1 MNMSAIMDVL
11 NCFIEEASRS
21 NPHSLVLKGGTAL
34 SHHHLKGHRDSEDL
48 DFDAPEPERENV
60 DRIVTWIKDI
70 LKKIRSE
77 GKIKGFEITRSTFA
91 KTDRYHMKISISTHR
106 EHHTKIDIDFGEIRG
121 PLEYEGELGFYT
133 KERMLISKLLTY
145 RSRKTLK
152 DIYDIHFLLKV
163 VDQDLYDNRSALF
176 DLVDD
181 VIEMLENEELEKNYR
196 QAFMNADMRFKY
208 LKERD
213 LTNFKDRTIRSLN
226 IFRNQLGR

>member
-1 MNMSAIMDVL
+1 MSAIMDIL
-11 NCFIEEASRS
+11 SCFITEASRS

-48 DFDAPEPERENV
+48 DFDAPEIERENI
-60 DRIVTWIKDI
+60 DRIITWIMEI
-70 LKKIRSE
+70 LKKIKSE
-77 GKIKGFEITRSTFA
+77 GKITEFDIIKSTFA
-91 KTDRYHMKISISTHR
+91 KTNRYHIKISISTHR

-133 KERMLISKLLTY
+133 KERMLVSKLLAY

-176 DLVDD
+176 DLVED
-181 VIEMLENEELEKNYR
+181 VIEILGDEELEKNYR

-213 LTNFKDRTIRSLN
+213 LTNFKDRTLRSLN
-226 IFRNQLGR
+226 IFKNQLKK